1 MFHAADDRR
10 HELARDLRLGRT
22 EITRSWGSN
31 LMTVQTSHH
40 YRSGSGIQS
49 PIDDQ
54 LYDLLQALT
63 SKCEAIE
70 AYAKYEE
77 DADGENKQI
86 FQELA
91 RDDTKH
97 AERLLDALR
106 TQLNR

>member
-1 MFHAADDRR
+1 MA
-10 HELARDLRLGRT
+10 
-22 EITRSWGSN
+22 
-31 LMTVQTSHH
+31 VQTSHH
-40 YRSGSGIQS
+40 YRSSGIQS
-49 PIDDQ
+49 PVDDQ

-77 DADGENKQI
+77 DASGEAKQL

-91 RDDTKH
+91 REDTRH

-106 TQLNR
+106 TRLNQ